1 MTPVYKKGDETLA
14 SNYRPISVPS
24 TIPKIF
30 EQLKFDQLYRHFSPL
45 FSDNMSGFLRGH
57 SCCTALLKLT
67 EDWRQALDLK
77 KYVRVIAIDLSKAFD
92 SICLNLLLAKL
103 RAYGRQDSAN
113 RLIQSYFTDRFQKV
127 KCNGSSSDW
136 LPVRCG
142 VSQGSLLGPLFS
154 IFLLMMLIIQL
165 ALPHFLYTQM
175 TQLSTQLTC
184 LLLFLNLP

>member
-30 EQLKFDQLYRHFSPL
+30 EQLKFDQLYCHFSPL

-77 KYVRVIAIDLSKAFD
+77 KDVRVIAVDLSKAFD

-154 IFLLMMLIIQL
+154 LFLLMMLIIQL